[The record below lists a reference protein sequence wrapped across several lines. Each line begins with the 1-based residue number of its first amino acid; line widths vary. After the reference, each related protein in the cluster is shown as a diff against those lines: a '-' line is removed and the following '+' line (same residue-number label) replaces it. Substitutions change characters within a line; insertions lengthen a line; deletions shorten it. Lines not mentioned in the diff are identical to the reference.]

1 MWDLLKVGF
10 ECGMCSKVF
19 QMGLFGLK
27 CIKGR
32 NGRGDKKNCHK
43 RVFWSYGKIRI
54 SDIVYG
60 FIICYRIIETLIS
73 SGVLYIDI

>member
-32 NGRGDKKNCHK
+32 NGRVDNKNK
-43 RVFWSYGKIRI
+43 TRGYFGITEKYG
-54 SDIVYG
+54 IVIL
-60 FIICYRIIETLIS
+60 FMVS
-73 SGVLYIDI
+73 